1 MRQSKLNHSYIERII
16 YSKQFRSLQDKTQL
30 FYPSQKQRVRTRL
43 THTLEVRLIAH
54 KIACLLNEKISEYNL
69 KGTQRGKAEGMEI
82 LPADLE
88 LVDAIAF
95 AHDIGHTP
103 FGHIGERTIDDVVS
117 GKDSLGGLVYH
128 GGDATMR
135 FKHNSNSLR
144 ILNEL
149 GVDDWR
155 ITEGA
160 LSHTRIC
167 YKGDNTVYKAN
178 PYNPFADLRYTKL
191 VSFILEQNKLNFSKE
206 QKSNP
211 PSLTLEGQIV
221 SVADEIAQRAADLGD
236 AKIKAR
242 YVDRIKY
249 MFEKYIEDRGLK
261 YIEEG
266 KFLKAT
272 NGTIY
277 SWLEWIIFTTMTEDV
292 AQQTLCELEKQLPNF
307 GSYCGITHA
316 IYPRKIVTFSSDMA
330 YINDTLDSFVTSFLA
345 QSEEVRESDSRSRY
359 IIRQLYKAYLSDIT
373 LLPDEVIEK
382 HLTKLTSKDVFK
394 SALRDIGEN
403 SECEMR
409 GTFKKIL
416 SGKWYVE
423 NEIAKVL
430 DKKLL
435 DISTITDYFKTLRN
449 GSENMS
455 EQQNIALL
463 FDAFLLDVGFY
474 IAGMTNTEAFS
485 AYNKIYGHVL

>member
-1 MRQSKLNHSYIERII
+1 
-16 YSKQFRSLQDKTQL
+16 
-30 FYPSQKQRVRTRL
+30 
-43 THTLEVRLIAH
+43 
-54 KIACLLNEKISEYNL
+54 
-69 KGTQRGKAEGMEI
+69 
-82 LPADLE
+82 
-88 LVDAIAF
+88 
-95 AHDIGHTP
+95 
-103 FGHIGERTIDDVVS
+103 
-117 GKDSLGGLVYH
+117 
-128 GGDATMR
+128 
-135 FKHNSNSLR
+135 
-144 ILNEL
+144 
-149 GVDDWR
+149 
-155 ITEGA
+155 
-160 LSHTRIC
+160 
-167 YKGDNTVYKAN
+167 
-178 PYNPFADLRYTKL
+178 
-191 VSFILEQNKLNFSKE
+191 
-206 QKSNP
+206 
-211 PSLTLEGQIV
+211 
-221 SVADEIAQRAADLGD
+221 
-236 AKIKAR
+236 
-242 YVDRIKY
+242 
-249 MFEKYIEDRGLK
+249 
-261 YIEEG
+261 
-266 KFLKAT
+266 
-272 NGTIY
+272 
-277 SWLEWIIFTTMTEDV
+277 
-292 AQQTLCELEKQLPNF
+292 
-307 GSYCGITHA
+307 
-316 IYPRKIVTFSSDMA
+316 MA

-474 IAGMTNTEAFS
+474 IAGIPSPCSRRRRCHLASTPEYRS
-485 AYNKIYGHVL
+485 PE